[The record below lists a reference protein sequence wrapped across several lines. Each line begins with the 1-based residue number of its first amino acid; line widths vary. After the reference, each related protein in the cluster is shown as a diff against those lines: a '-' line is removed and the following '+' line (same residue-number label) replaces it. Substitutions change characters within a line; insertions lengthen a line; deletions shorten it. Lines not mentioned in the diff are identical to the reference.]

1 MPERQAPDAKPFD
14 LLGKEH
20 FEVDLYVDLYDICM
34 IAICKI
40 WKIISKSTGHF
51 KIAMKNRLGVL

>member
-20 FEVDLYVDLYDICM
+20 FEVDLYDICM

-51 KIAMKNRLGVL
+51 KIAMKNRLVVL